1 MMNFPL
7 KGIIPPIVTPLI
19 DNRTLDV
26 PGLEK
31 LVEHFISGGVHG
43 LFILGTTGEAQS
55 LTYQV
60 RKEFI
65 NRTCELV
72 GHRIPVLV
80 GITDTSFE
88 DSLEIAEYSQQSGA
102 DAVVVAPPYYI
113 PISQSELVDYFE
125 SLFPLLALPVFI
137 YNMPGCTKLH
147 MTLKTVKAARELG
160 AVGIK
165 DSSGDM
171 LYLTTLIEEFKEYP
185 EFSILT
191 GTELFIPE
199 TVMQGGHGAIAG
211 GANLFPRFFV
221 EFYEASLARD
231 YKKIAVF
238 RTQSLNLYNTI
249 YAVGKTGSR
258 YTRGIKCTLAT
269 MGLCNDFVAS
279 PLRKMEGEE
288 LRKIEQ
294 YMEEFSIAK
303 VYR

>member
-1 MMNFPL
+1 MNFPL

-19 DNRTLDV
+19 DNLTLDV
-26 PGLEK
+26 QGLEK
-31 LVEHFISGGVHG
+31 LIEHYIAGGVHG

-55 LTYQV
+55 LGYKL

-65 NRTCELV
+65 KRTCDLV

-80 GITDTSFE
+80 GITDTSLE
-88 DSLEIAEYSQQSGA
+88 GSLEIADYSHKVGA

-113 PISQSELVDYFE
+113 PITQSELTDYFE
-125 SLFPLLALPVFI
+125 SLFPRLALPVFI

-147 MTLKTVKAARELG
+147 MTIKTVKTAKDLG

-171 LYLTTLIEEFKEYP
+171 LYLSTLIEEFKGSP

-199 TVMQGGHGAIAG
+199 TIMQGGHGAIAG

-231 YKKIAVF
+231 YKKIAVY

-249 YAVGKTGSR
+249 YSVGKTGSR

-288 LRKIEQ
+288 LQKIEE
-294 YMEEFSIAK
+294 YMKELSDAK

>member
-1 MMNFPL
+1 MNFPL

-19 DNRTLDV
+19 NNSTLDV
-26 PGLEK
+26 KGLEK
-31 LVEHFISGGVHG
+31 LIEHYISGGVHG

-55 LTYQV
+55 LSYQL

-65 NRTCELV
+65 KRTCDLV
-72 GHRIPVLV
+72 NHRIPVLV

-88 DSLEIAEYSQQSGA
+88 GSLEIADYSHLVGA

-113 PISQSELVDYFE
+113 PISQSELTDYFE
-125 SLFPLLALPVFI
+125 SLFPRLALPVFI

-147 MTLKTVKAARELG
+147 MTIKTVKVAKDLG

-171 LYLTTLIEEFKEYP
+171 LYLSTLINEFKDSP

-199 TVMQGGHGAIAG
+199 TIMQGGHGAIAG

-249 YAVGKTGSR
+249 YSVGKTGSR

-288 LRKIEQ
+288 LRKIEL
-294 YMEEFSIAK
+294 YMKELSVAK

>member
-1 MMNFPL
+1 MNFPL

-19 DNRTLDV
+19 DNLTLDV
-26 PGLEK
+26 QGLEK
-31 LVEHFISGGVHG
+31 LIEHYIAGGVHG

-55 LTYQV
+55 LGYKL

-65 NRTCELV
+65 KRTCDLV

-80 GITDTSFE
+80 GITDTSLE
-88 DSLEIAEYSQQSGA
+88 GSLEIADYSHKVGA

-113 PISQSELVDYFE
+113 PITQSELTDYFE
-125 SLFPLLALPVFI
+125 SLFPRLALPVFI

-147 MTLKTVKAARELG
+147 MTIKTVKTAKDLG

-171 LYLTTLIEEFKEYP
+171 LYLSTLIEEFKGSP

-199 TVMQGGHGAIAG
+199 TIMQGGHGAIAG

-231 YKKIAVF
+231 YKKIAVY

-249 YAVGKTGSR
+249 YSVGKSGSR

-288 LRKIEQ
+288 LQKIEE
-294 YMEEFSIAK
+294 YMKELSDAK

>member
-1 MMNFPL
+1 MNFPL

-19 DNRTLDV
+19 NNRTLDV
-26 PGLEK
+26 KGLEK
-31 LVEHFISGGVHG
+31 LIEHYISGGVHG

-55 LTYQV
+55 LSYQL

-65 NRTCELV
+65 KRTCDLV
-72 GHRIPVLV
+72 DHRIPVLV

-88 DSLEIAEYSQQSGA
+88 DSIEIADYSHMVGA

-113 PISQSELVDYFE
+113 PISQSELIEYFE
-125 SLFPLLALPVFI
+125 SLFPRLTLPVFI

-147 MTLKTVKAARELG
+147 MTLKTVKAAKELG

-171 LYLTTLIEEFKEYP
+171 LYLSTLINEFKGSP

-199 TVMQGGHGAIAG
+199 TIMQGGHGAIAG

-221 EFYEASLARD
+221 EFYEASLARN
-231 YKKIAVF
+231 YEKIAAF

-249 YAVGKTGSR
+249 YSVGKSGSR

-269 MGLCNDFVAS
+269 MGLCHDFVAS

-288 LRKIEQ
+288 RQKIEQ
-294 YMEEFSIAK
+294 YMKELSVAK

>member
-1 MMNFPL
+1 
-7 KGIIPPIVTPLI
+7 
-19 DNRTLDV
+19 
-26 PGLEK
+26 
-31 LVEHFISGGVHG
+31 LVN
-43 LFILGTTGEAQS
+43 Q
-55 LTYQV
+55 
-60 RKEFI
+60 
-65 NRTCELV
+65 
-72 GHRIPVLV
+72 RIPVLV

-88 DSLEIAEYSQQSGA
+88 DSLEIAHYSHKVGA

-113 PISQSELVDYFE
+113 PITQSELTDYFE
-125 SLFPLLALPVFI
+125 SLFPRLALPVFI

-147 MTLKTVKAARELG
+147 MTIKTVKTAKDLG

-171 LYLTTLIEEFKEYP
+171 LYLSTLIEEFKGSP

-199 TVMQGGHGAIAG
+199 TIMQGGHGAIAG

-238 RTQSLNLYNTI
+238 RQQSLNLYNTI
-249 YAVGKTGSR
+249 YSVGKTGSR

-288 LRKIEQ
+288 LQKIEE
-294 YMEEFSIAK
+294 YMKELSDAK

>member
-1 MMNFPL
+1 MNFPL

-26 PGLEK
+26 QGLEK
-31 LVEHFISGGVHG
+31 LVEHFIAGGVHG

-55 LTYQV
+55 LGYNL

-65 NRTCELV
+65 KRTCELV
-72 GHRIPVLV
+72 DHRIPVLV
-80 GITDTSFE
+80 GITDTSIE
-88 DSLEIAEYSQQSGA
+88 DSVEIADYSHKVGA

-113 PISQSELVDYFE
+113 PISQSELIEYFE
-125 SLFPLLALPVFI
+125 SLFPRLALPVFI

-147 MTLKTVKAARELG
+147 MTIKTVKAAKELG

-171 LYLTTLIEEFKEYP
+171 LYLSTLINEFKDSP

-199 TVMQGGHGAIAG
+199 TIMQGGHGAIAG

-231 YKKIAVF
+231 YEKIAAF

-249 YAVGKTGSR
+249 YSVGKTGSR

-279 PLRKMEGEE
+279 PLRKMVGEE
-288 LRKIEQ
+288 RQKIQQ
-294 YMEEFSIAK
+294 YLEEISMSK